1 MRRFPLLIGLIC
13 LAAPVQAE
21 VITSPAASDVS
32 VTIYRD
38 PNRES
43 GNASA
48 GWPGGYAF
56 ITETRTITL
65 PAGTSTIR
73 FEGVSEGLLP
83 ETAIVTGFPKGVR
96 EKNRDAR
103 LLSPAG
109 LVDAFL
115 KRSVTV
121 RRTDRATGKVKE
133 QDAIIQAGPYG
144 GVVLTTKEGVE
155 ALGCSGLPERMLFDG
170 VPEGLSAKPTL
181 SVLAE
186 AATPTTITIQL
197 SYLAEGFDWSANYV
211 AQKSASVSELA
222 LFAWLTVNNGG
233 SQGFPDARL
242 QVVAG
247 QPNKESNR
255 EQPQPAQSALSLS
268 CWPMD
273 ITSTHPSFALYNY
286 PPPPPPPAAMMEP
299 DRGAIIVTA
308 KRMSAPMQESAM
320 AVSAITAEQE
330 DLGDLKLYRVPER
343 VTVAAKGQKQV
354 AMINQPNVKADLIYR
369 INVENLG
376 PEPVEMPI
384 MLRTKNS
391 KDKGLGLP
399 LPAGRV
405 AFFETVDGYQQLAGE
420 DDFSDKAIDEDVD
433 MTVGAS
439 PDVRAARTYLPTKAS
454 QVLTKIK
461 LSNAKPHPVMAE
473 LVFPFVTSRPPKGL
487 KRGRGG
493 WVWRGEVPANDSL
506 DLTFDLRLPK
516 RR

>member
-1 MRRFPLLIGLIC
+1 MRRLPFLIGLI
-13 LAAPVQAE
+13 LFATPVQAE
-21 VITSPAASDVS
+21 VITSPSASDVS

-43 GNASA
+43 GNASM

-73 FEGVSEGLLP
+73 FEGVAEGLLP

-121 RRTDRATGKVKE
+121 RRTDRATGKLKE

-186 AATPTTITIQL
+186 AAAPTTITIQL

-211 AQKSASVSELA
+211 AQKSSTTSELA
-222 LFAWLTVNNGG
+222 LFAWLTVNNAG

-247 QPNKESNR
+247 QPNKEENR
-255 EQPQPAQSALSLS
+255 RPPPPAPPSLVLN

-273 ITSTHPSFALYNY
+273 VTSTHPSFALYNLA
-286 PPPPPPPAAMMEP
+286 PPPPPPPPGMMAMAPIVVTGMRREAVMQDAAMAKVEME
-299 DRGAIIVTA
+299 
-308 KRMSAPMQESAM
+308 
-320 AVSAITAEQE
+320 AVQE

-369 INVENLG
+369 IDINRLNEA
-376 PEPVEMPI
+376 PSEIPI
-384 MLRTKNS
+384 MLRAKNS
-391 KDKGLGLP
+391 KEKGLGLP

-405 AFFETVDGYQQLAGE
+405 AFFEMAMGTQQLAGE
-420 DDFSDKAIDEDVD
+420 DDFSDKAIDEDID
-433 MTVGAS
+433 MTVGNS
-439 PDVRAARTYLPTKAS
+439 PDVRATRTDMPAKAG
-454 QVLTKIK
+454 QLNTKIK
-461 LSNAKPHPVMAE
+461 LSNAKPHPVTAE
-473 LVFPFVTSRPPKGL
+473 LVFPYVTSSAPKGL

-493 WVWRGEVPANDSL
+493 WVWKGEVPANDSL
-506 DLTFDLRLPK
+506 DLTFALRFPK
-516 RR
+516 GR

>member
-1 MRRFPLLIGLIC
+1 MRRFPLLIGLAC
-13 LAAPVQAE
+13 FAAPAQAD
-21 VITSPAASDVS
+21 VITSPSASDVS
-32 VTIYRD
+32 VTIYRN

-43 GNASA
+43 GNGST

-121 RRTDRATGKVKE
+121 RRTDKVTGKAKE
-133 QDAIIQAGPYG
+133 QPAIIQAGPYG
-144 GVVLTTKEGVE
+144 GVVLTTQEGVE
-155 ALGCSGLPERMLFDG
+155 VLGCSGLPERMLFDG

-181 SVLAE
+181 SVLAD
-186 AATPTTITIQL
+186 ADAPTTITIQL

-255 EQPQPAQSALSLS
+255 EQPQPAPPALALS
-268 CWPMD
+268 CWPSD
-273 ITSTHPSFALYNY
+273 ITSTHPSFALYAY
-286 PPPPPPPAAMMEP
+286 PPPPPPPRTAMMES
-299 DRGAIIVTA
+299 DQITVTA
-308 KRMSAPMQESAM
+308 MRRSAPMMESAM

-369 INVENLG
+369 INVEQVG
-376 PEPVEMPI
+376 PTPVEMPI

-405 AFFETVDGYQQLAGE
+405 AFFETVNGYQQLAGE

-433 MTVGAS
+433 MTVGNS
-439 PDVRAARTYLPTKAS
+439 PDVRAARTYTQAKSGL
-454 QVLTKIK
+454 QDTKIK

-473 LVFPFVTSRPPKGL
+473 LVFPYVLSSPPKGL

-506 DLTFDLRLPK
+506 DLTFALRFPK